1 MNVSIIG
8 SGNVAT
14 VLGRMI
20 KKSGHHIS
28 SIISREISHAE
39 KLAYELQATPS
50 SAISDIHKNCDI
62 YIIAVSDSAIEKI
75 NNELWLKDKLV
86 VHTSGSV
93 SLSSIKNTSLNIGVL
108 YPLQSLR
115 KEITYEPVIPFL
127 IDGNNEYSKKSLW
140 NFVSSLSKNITFT
153 NDDERLKLHTAAVI
167 VSNFTNYLY
176 TLAEDICNREN
187 ISFKQLIPLITEV
200 AKRLNDY
207 SPEDMQTGPA
217 LRKDIST
224 IQKHLSILE
233 KYPEQHY
240 LYMLF
245 TQNINDYY
253 TKRYVDSVL

>member
-20 KKSGHHIS
+20 KKAGH
-28 SIISREISHAE
+28 SIQYIVSRDMANAE
-39 KLAYELQATPS
+39 TLAFEMQARAMA
-50 SAISDIHKNCDI
+50 AISELDMNSDM
-62 YIIAVSDSAIEKI
+62 YMIAVSDAAIEKI
-75 NNELWLKDKLV
+75 NKDLWVQDKLV

-93 SLSSIKNTSLNIGVL
+93 SLNSIQNTSLNTGVL

-115 KEITYEPVIPFL
+115 KEIKHEPHIPFL
-127 IDGNNEYSKKSLW
+127 IDGNNEYAKKELW
-140 NFVSSLSKNITFT
+140 GFVSSFSRNIVYA
-153 NDDERLKLHTAAVI
+153 NDDERMKLHTAAVL

-176 TLAEDICNREN
+176 TITEDFCQREN
-187 ISFKQLIPLITEV
+187 ISFKQLVPLISEV
-200 AKRLNDY
+200 AERLHEY

-217 LRKDIST
+217 IRKDIAT
-224 IQKHLSILE
+224 IQKHLSVLE

-245 TQNINDYY
+245 TQSISNYY
-253 TKRYVDSVL
+253 T

>member
-20 KKSGHHIS
+20 KKAGHRIQC
-28 SIISREISHAE
+28 IVSRDMAHAE
-39 KLAYELQATPS
+39 TLALELQTRASATITEMDKDS
-50 SAISDIHKNCDI
+50 DI
-62 YIIAVSDSAIEKI
+62 YIIAVSDAAIEKI
-75 NNELWLKDKLV
+75 NKEFWVKDKLV

-93 SLSSIKNTSLNIGVL
+93 PVSSIQNTSLNTGIL

-115 KEITYEPVIPFL
+115 KEINHEPVIPFL
-127 IDGNNEYSKKSLW
+127 IDGSNEYAKKKLRD
-140 NFVSSLSKNITFT
+140 FVSSFSKKIAYT
-153 NDDERLKLHTAAVI
+153 NDEARLKLHTAAVL

-176 TLAEDICNREN
+176 TITEDFCQREN
-187 ISFKQLIPLITEV
+187 ISFKQLVPLISEV
-200 AKRLNDY
+200 AERLHEY

-217 LRKDIST
+217 IRKDIAT
-224 IQKHLSILE
+224 IQKHLSVLE

-245 TQNINDYY
+245 TQSISNYY
-253 TKRYVDSVL
+253 T